1 MTTTRPPD
9 TTQDSRPETVDS
21 HQASQRLGITEDA
34 IRKRIA
40 RGTLEGYKE
49 DGRWWVQIPDN
60 GQNNRTNNQNQPETD
75 RTDGK
80 DIAIAAMEARIGSLE
95 TQLTAK
101 DQQIDQLHH
110 LLAQTALKEAPA
122 RPWWQIWK

>member
-1 MTTTRPPD
+1 MTTTRTPNIKHD
-9 TTQDSRPETVDS
+9 NQPETVDS

-34 IRKRIA
+34 IRKRIV

-60 GQNNRTNNQNQPETD
+60 GQSKPETD

-80 DIAIAAMEARIGSLE
+80 DIAIAAMEARIESLE

-110 LLAQTALKEAPA
+110 LLAQTALEKAPA
-122 RPWWQIWK
+122 RPWWRFWR

>member
-1 MTTTRPPD
+1 MTTTRTPNIKHDNRPD
-9 TTQDSRPETVDS
+9 AIDS

-34 IRKRIA
+34 IRKRIT

-49 DGRWWVQIPDN
+49 DGRWWVQVP
-60 GQNNRTNNQNQPETD
+60 NNSQSQPETD

-80 DIAIAAMEARIGSLE
+80 DIAIATMEARIESLE

-122 RPWWQIWK
+122 RPWWRFW

>member
-1 MTTTRPPD
+1 MTTTRTPD
-9 TTQDSRPETVDS
+9 TKHDNRPETVDS

-49 DGRWWVQIPDN
+49 DGRWWVQIPAN
-60 GQNNRTNNQNQPETD
+60 GQSEPEPD

-80 DIAIAAMEARIGSLE
+80 DIAIAAMEARIESLE

>member
-9 TTQDSRPETVDS
+9 TEHDNRPETVDS

-49 DGRWWVQIPDN
+49 DGRWWVQVQDN
-60 GQNNRTNNQNQPETD
+60 GQAQPETD
-75 RTDGK
+75 QRDGK
-80 DIAIAAMEARIGSLE
+80 TIAIAAMEARIESLE
-95 TQLTAK
+95 SQLTAK

-110 LLAQTALKEAPA
+110 ILAQTALNPA
-122 RPWWQIWK
+122 HSGPWWKFW

>member
-9 TTQDSRPETVDS
+9 TEHDNRPETVDS

-49 DGRWWVQIPDN
+49 DGRWWVQIPDS
-60 GQNNRTNNQNQPETD
+60 GQNNNQSQPETD

-110 LLAQTALKEAPA
+110 LLAQTALNPIQ
-122 RPWWQIWK
+122 RPPWWKFW

>member
-60 GQNNRTNNQNQPETD
+60 GQNNNQSQPETD

-122 RPWWQIWK
+122 RPWWRFWG

>member
-1 MTTTRPPD
+1 MTTTRKPD
-9 TTQDSRPETVDS
+9 INHDNRPETVDS

-49 DGRWWVQIPDN
+49 DGRWWVQVPDN
-60 GQNNRTNNQNQPETD
+60 GQNNSTNSQSQPETD

-122 RPWWQIWK
+122 RPWWKIWK

>member
-1 MTTTRPPD
+1 MTTTRTPKTEND
-9 TTQDSRPETVDS
+9 NRPETVDS

-49 DGRWWVQIPDN
+49 DGRWWVQVPN
-60 GQNNRTNNQNQPETD
+60 NSQNNNQSQPETD

-80 DIAIAAMEARIGSLE
+80 DIAIATMEARITSLE
-95 TQLTAK
+95 RQLEAREREVG
-101 DQQIDQLHH
+101 QLHH
-110 LLAQTALKEAPA
+110 LLAQTALSAAPA
-122 RPWWQIWK
+122 RPWWRRILG

>member
-9 TTQDSRPETVDS
+9 TEHDNRPETVDS

-60 GQNNRTNNQNQPETD
+60 GQSQPESD
-75 RTDGK
+75 RRDGK
-80 DIAIAAMEARIGSLE
+80 DIAIAAMEARIESLE

-122 RPWWQIWK
+122 RRWWRIW

>member
-1 MTTTRPPD
+1 MTTTRHD
-9 TTQDSRPETVDS
+9 DKKQDNQPETVDS

-49 DGRWWVQIPDN
+49 DGRWWVQVPEN
-60 GQNNRTNNQNQPETD
+60 GQRQPETD

-80 DIAIAAMEARIGSLE
+80 DIAIAAMGARIDSLERQLEAREREVG
-95 TQLTAK
+95 
-101 DQQIDQLHH
+101 QLHH
-110 LLAQTALKEAPA
+110 LLAQTALNAAPA
-122 RPWWQIWK
+122 RTWWHFWK

>member
-1 MTTTRPPD
+1 MTTTRHND
-9 TTQDSRPETVDS
+9 KKQDNQPETVDS
-21 HQASQRLGITEDA
+21 HHASQRLGITEDA

-60 GQNNRTNNQNQPETD
+60 GQSQPEAD
-75 RTDGK
+75 QTDGK

-110 LLAQTALKEAPA
+110 LLAQTALSEAPA
-122 RPWWQIWK
+122 RPWWKLW

>member
-1 MTTTRPPD
+1 MTTTRKPD
-9 TTQDSRPETVDS
+9 INHDNQPETVDS

-60 GQNNRTNNQNQPETD
+60 GQSQPETD

-122 RPWWQIWK
+122 RPWWRFWA

>member
-1 MTTTRPPD
+1 MTTTRTPD
-9 TTQDSRPETVDS
+9 TEHDNQPETLDS

-60 GQNNRTNNQNQPETD
+60 GQTLGTNGQSQPETD

-110 LLAQTALKEAPA
+110 LLAQTALNPVQ
-122 RPWWQIWK
+122 RTPWWKFW

>member
-60 GQNNRTNNQNQPETD
+60 GQNNNQSQPETD

-80 DIAIAAMEARIGSLE
+80 DIAIATMEARITSLE
-95 TQLTAK
+95 RQLEAREREVG
-101 DQQIDQLHH
+101 QLHH
-110 LLAQTALKEAPA
+110 LLAQTALSAAPA
-122 RPWWQIWK
+122 RPWWRFW

>member
-1 MTTTRPPD
+1 MTTTRTPD
-9 TTQDSRPETVDS
+9 INHDNRPETVDS

-60 GQNNRTNNQNQPETD
+60 GQTLGTNGQSQPETD

-122 RPWWQIWK
+122 RPWWKIWK

>member
-1 MTTTRPPD
+1 MTTTRTPD
-9 TTQDSRPETVDS
+9 TEHDNRPETVDS

-49 DGRWWVQIPDN
+49 DGRWWVLVPDN
-60 GQNNRTNNQNQPETD
+60 SQSQPETN

-80 DIAIAAMEARIGSLE
+80 DIAIAAMEARIESLE

-110 LLAQTALKEAPA
+110 LLAQTALNPA
-122 RPWWQIWK
+122 QRTPWWKFW

>member
-1 MTTTRPPD
+1 MTTTRTPD
-9 TTQDSRPETVDS
+9 TEHDNRPETVDS

-49 DGRWWVQIPDN
+49 DGRWWVLVPNN
-60 GQNNRTNNQNQPETD
+60 GQSLWTNGQSQPEND
-75 RTDGK
+75 QNDGK
-80 DIAIAAMEARIGSLE
+80 DIALATMEARIESLE
-95 TQLTAK
+95 TQLATK

-110 LLAQTALKEAPA
+110 LLAQTALNPVQ
-122 RPWWQIWK
+122 RTPWWKFW

>member
-60 GQNNRTNNQNQPETD
+60 GQNNKTNSQSQPEND
-75 RTDGK
+75 QNNGK
-80 DIAIAAMEARIGSLE
+80 DIALAAMESRIESLE

-110 LLAQTALKEAPA
+110 LLAQTALNTPSA
-122 RPWWQIWK
+122 RPWWKVW

>member
-1 MTTTRPPD
+1 MTTTRTPD
-9 TTQDSRPETVDS
+9 IKHDNRPETVDS
-21 HQASQRLGITEDA
+21 HQASKRLGITEDA
-34 IRKRIA
+34 IRKRIT

-60 GQNNRTNNQNQPETD
+60 GQRQPDTDQRDGNN
-75 RTDGK
+75 
-80 DIAIAAMEARIGSLE
+80 IAIAAMEARIESLE

-110 LLAQTALKEAPA
+110 LLAQTALNPA
-122 RPWWQIWK
+122 QKSPWWKLW

>member
-1 MTTTRPPD
+1 MTTTRTPKTEND
-9 TTQDSRPETVDS
+9 NRPETVDS

-60 GQNNRTNNQNQPETD
+60 GQNNRTNNQSQPETD

-110 LLAQTALKEAPA
+110 LLAQTALNPA
-122 RPWWQIWK
+122 QRTPWWKLW

>member
-1 MTTTRPPD
+1 MTTTRKPD
-9 TTQDSRPETVDS
+9 INHDNRPETVDS

-34 IRKRIA
+34 IRKRVA

-49 DGRWWVQIPDN
+49 DGRWWVQVPSN
-60 GQNNRTNNQNQPETD
+60 GQSQPETD

-80 DIAIAAMEARIGSLE
+80 DIAIAAMEARIESLE

-122 RPWWQIWK
+122 RPWWHFWR

>member
-1 MTTTRPPD
+1 M
-9 TTQDSRPETVDS
+9 
-21 HQASQRLGITEDA
+21 
-34 IRKRIA
+34 A
-40 RGTLEGYKE
+40 RARSLLLVRTLEGYKE
-49 DGRWWVQIPDN
+49 DGRWWVQVPDN
-60 GQNNRTNNQNQPETD
+60 GKSEPETD

-110 LLAQTALKEAPA
+110 LLAQTALNPVQ
-122 RPWWQIWK
+122 RTPWWKFW

>member
-1 MTTTRPPD
+1 MTTTRPTN
-9 TTQDSRPETVDS
+9 TTQDSRPDAINS

-34 IRKRIA
+34 IRKRIT

-49 DGRWWVQIPDN
+49 GRKWWVQIPDN
-60 GQNNRTNNQNQPETD
+60 DQNNKTNNQSQPETD

-122 RPWWQIWK
+122 RPWWKFW